1 MKYFKIKVIS
11 SILLFVMI
19 FNLIGKDYCMAMSNV
34 ANLGEITQQ
43 SITQIQNQELSADD
57 ENKDDE
63 NKDEY
68 LNSHPEAE
76 KETSIA
82 DELADGLSNL
92 GSGAEELGGM
102 VVDGVIGVFTLGMR
116 VMVVVIGSALQLLVT
131 VTGNSAGTLEGDS
144 KIVNIVTPDQILFNR
159 LAITDINFFQKN
171 TFGTGS
177 NQKTLSGDNNPVKLL
192 RESIAN
198 WYYALRMIAIIM
210 LLCILIYVG
219 IRMATSTLADDKA
232 KYKSMLWNWL
242 VSMAIV
248 FVLHYIIVI
257 VINVN
262 NSLVDVLYSMRRRRI
277 TR

>member
-1 MKYFKIKVIS
+1 MKYLKIKIIS

-116 VMVVVIGSALQLLVT
+116 VMVVVIGTALQLLVT

-144 KIVNIVTPDQILFNR
+144 KVVNIVTPDQILFNR
-159 LAITDINFFQKN
+159 LAITDINFFQKD

-177 NQKTLSGDNNPVKLL
+177 NQKALSGDNNPVKLL
-192 RESIAN
+192 RQSISN

>member
-19 FNLIGKDYCMAMSNV
+19 FNLIGKDYCMAMSNI

-43 SITQIQNQELSADD
+43 TTTQIQNQELSADD
-57 ENKDDE
+57 EKTDA
-63 NKDEY
+63 Y
-68 LNSHPEAE
+68 LNSHPEA
-76 KETSIA
+76 KEETDKS
-82 DELADGLSNL
+82 DDLSENLSNL
-92 GSGAEELGGM
+92 CSAAESLGGT
-102 VVDGVIGVFTLGMR
+102 VVDGVIGIFTLGMR
-116 VMVVVIGSALQLLVT
+116 VMVVVIGTALQLLVT

-144 KIVNIVTPDQILFNR
+144 KVVNIVTPDQILFNR
-159 LAITDINFFQKN
+159 LAITDINFFQKD

-177 NQKTLSGDNNPVKLL
+177 NQKALSGDNNPVKLL
-192 RESIAN
+192 RQSISN

>member
-1 MKYFKIKVIS
+1 MKYLKIKIIS

-262 NSLVDVLYSMRRRRI
+262 NSLVDVLYSMRRCSI
-277 TR
+277 K